1 MKTRRFGIRGRMFAA
16 FGLIA
21 LVTVISSAAAWFA
34 YENLSRSFS
43 RVVGIDIPSITLASE
58 LTAKSGEIVST
69 APTLVAASSNRARKR
84 IWEQLLKTI
93 KITDALVNRL
103 EQYRIPGQ
111 QRQAL
116 RSQLDAVTSALRGL
130 DTNVQR
136 KFWFSTRNH
145 ELTESLRWAH
155 ADFLD
160 EIDPLVVDAR
170 FNIAL
175 LLRRSLSTDNEGAAG
190 GSIFNIESRLKQQE
204 VLLQIKS
211 DVNLLVGLIFR
222 AANADDKQQLKSI
235 SLFAADSASR
245 VKDGLAKLAK
255 DTGNVSLRQS
265 AKTILSFIDGQNS
278 LIDLRAGSQTLQA
291 ASADMLKSTAL
302 LVSEFQA
309 SAGHLAELVKAEA
322 ITEAKSASIITA
334 RAKTTLIWA
343 TLGSIV
349 IAILVVWFYVG
360 RSLAGRVRRLNLAM
374 GQIAEGDLATEVP
387 IGGDDE
393 ISDMANALEV
403 FRNRIS
409 DTQKELVQAGKLAAL
424 GQLVAGVAHDLNQP
438 LAALKF
444 QTHNAQ
450 VQLKKDEVSQAARNL
465 DKISELSTKMA
476 KKINHLKTL
485 ARKPSQSIHDVELK
499 PVIASALDLL
509 QGRIQDHG
517 IEVIQKLPDKELF
530 VRGGENRL
538 EQVFLNVFG
547 NALDAMTV
555 SSVKQMVIGVQNSG
569 SKTTISVKD
578 SGPGIAE
585 ETLQQIFDPFFTT
598 KDVGE
603 GLGLGLSISYN
614 IVKDFGGTISVAS
627 KIDAGTTFSVVLKS
641 AKTTQSEQVSHGK

>member
-1 MKTRRFGIRGRMFAA
+1 MMVRRFGIRGRMFAA

-21 LVTVISSAAAWFA
+21 LVTVISSATAWFA
-34 YENLSRSFS
+34 YENLSRGFS
-43 RVVGIDIPSITLASE
+43 RIVGTDIPSITLASE

-84 IWEQLLKTI
+84 IWDRLLRTI
-93 KITDALVNRL
+93 KTTAALVDRL
-103 EQYRIPGQ
+103 EQYDIPGE
-111 QRQAL
+111 QRSAL
-116 RSQLDAVTSALRGL
+116 RTQLNAVTSALRAL

-136 KFWFSTRNH
+136 KFWFSNRNQ

-160 EIDPLVVDAR
+160 EIDPLIMDAR

-175 LLRRSLSTDNEGAAG
+175 LLRRSQATPEETTSVARI
-190 GSIFNIESRLKQQE
+190 SNIETRLTQQE

-235 SLFAADSASR
+235 TLFAADSASQ
-245 VKDGLAKLAK
+245 VTDGLSKLEK
-255 DTGNVSLRQS
+255 RTGNVSLRQS
-265 AKTILSFIDGQNS
+265 AKIILSFIDGQNS
-278 LIDLRAGSQTLQA
+278 LINLRRDSLNLLQINRG
-291 ASADMLKSTAL
+291 MLESTAL
-302 LVSEFQA
+302 LVGDFQS
-309 SAGHLAELVKAEA
+309 SAAKFAELVKSQA
-322 ITEAKSASIITA
+322 IDQAKSASVVTT
-334 RAKTTLIWA
+334 RAKNFLIWA
-343 TLGSIV
+343 TLGSIA
-349 IAILVVWFYVG
+349 IAIVVVWFYVG

-374 GQIAEGDLATEVP
+374 GQIAEGDLTTRVP
-387 IGGDDE
+387 VGGDDE
-393 ISDMANALEV
+393 ISDMASALEV

-444 QTHNAQ
+444 QTHNAK
-450 VQLKKDEVSQAARNL
+450 VFLKQDRISEAADNL
-465 DKISELSTKMA
+465 DKISTLSTKMA

-485 ARKPSQSIHDVELK
+485 ARKPSQSVHDVELK
-499 PVIASALDLL
+499 PIIASALDLL
-509 QGRIQDHG
+509 EGRINDVG
-517 IEVIQKLPDKELF
+517 VEVNLTLPKEKLI

-547 NALDAMTV
+547 NALDAMATAP
-555 SSVKQMVIGVQNSG
+555 VKKLEIEVKNLNG
-569 SKTTISVKD
+569 KTTTTVQD
-578 SGPGIAE
+578 SGGGIAE
-585 ETLQQIFDPFFTT
+585 EILPQVFDPFFTT
-598 KDVGE
+598 KEVGD

-614 IVKDFGGTISVAS
+614 IVKDFGGTINAAS
-627 KIDAGTTFSVVLKS
+627 KTDVGTTFSVILK
-641 AKTTQSEQVSHGK
+641 TGQQ

>member
-1 MKTRRFGIRGRMFAA
+1 MTMRRFGIRGRMFAA

-21 LVTVISSAAAWFA
+21 LVTVISSATAWFA
-34 YENLSRSFS
+34 YENLSRGFS
-43 RVVGIDIPSITLASE
+43 RVVGTDIPSITLASE

-69 APTLVAASSNRARKR
+69 APTLVAASSNRGRKR
-84 IWEQLLKTI
+84 IWDQLLRTI
-93 KITDALVNRL
+93 KITAALVDRL
-103 EQYRIPGQ
+103 EQYDIPGE
-111 QRQAL
+111 QRTAL
-116 RSQLDAVTSALRGL
+116 RDQLNAVTSALRAL

-136 KFWFSTRNH
+136 KFWFSNRNQ
-145 ELTESLRWAH
+145 ELTEALRWAH

-160 EIDPLVVDAR
+160 EIDPLIMDAR

-175 LLRRSLSTDNEGAAG
+175 LLRRSQATAEDTTSVARV
-190 GSIFNIESRLKQQE
+190 SNIEAQLTQQE

-235 SLFAADSASR
+235 ALFAADSANR
-245 VKDGLAKLAK
+245 VKNGLNKLAK
-255 DTGNVSLRQS
+255 RAGNVSLRQS
-265 AKTILSFIDGQNS
+265 AKIILSFIDGQNS
-278 LIDLRAGSQTLQA
+278 LRNLRRDSQNLLQINRG
-291 ASADMLKSTAL
+291 MLKSTAL
-302 LVSEFQA
+302 LVGDFQS
-309 SAGHLAELVKAEA
+309 SAGKFAELVKAQA
-322 ITEAKSASIITA
+322 IAQAKSASIVTT
-334 RAKTTLIWA
+334 RAKNFLIWA

-374 GQIAEGDLATEVP
+374 GQIAEGDLTTRVP
-387 IGGDDE
+387 VGGDDE
-393 ISDMANALEV
+393 ISDMANALEI

-450 VQLKKDEVSQAARNL
+450 VQLKNKKVPEAAQNL
-465 DKISELSTKMA
+465 EKISELSTKMA
-476 KKINHLKTL
+476 KKIDHLKTL
-485 ARKPSQSIHDVELK
+485 ARKPSQSVHDVELK
-499 PVIASALDLL
+499 PIIASALDLL
-509 QGRIQDHG
+509 QGRINELD
-517 IEVIQKLPDKELF
+517 IEIIQNLPKENLM

-547 NALDAMTV
+547 NALDAMATAP
-555 SSVKQMVIGVQNSG
+555 VKRLKIGVKNLNTN
-569 SKTTISVKD
+569 TTVTVED
-578 SGPGIAE
+578 SGDGITDE
-585 ETLQQIFDPFFTT
+585 VLQKVFDPFFTT

-614 IVKDFGGTISVAS
+614 IVKDFGGTINVTSTL
-627 KIDAGTTFSVVLKS
+627 DAGTIFSVVLKRG
-641 AKTTQSEQVSHGK
+641 QQ